1 MYVLPTELQKKGS
14 KLVNFLILIPKG
26 DTPMSEE
33 STQQSGLGGA
43 STDITKSKNVF
54 GVHRRSLKIE

>member
-14 KLVNFLILIPKG
+14 KLVIFLILIPKC

-33 STQQSGLGGA
+33 STQQSDLGGG
-43 STDITKSKNVF
+43 STDITKSK
-54 GVHRRSLKIE
+54 SD